1 MRDKGP
7 KMRSEGRRSWIE
19 KASQTPLKNVP
30 FLLRVMRCTRRV
42 FVQDSNI
49 KKIYALRN
57 YVFKKITLAALL
69 KIIWQWIKQ
78 KRKGG
83 GGKQVGSF
91 CSNSGERWK

>member
-19 KASQTPLKNVP
+19 KASQTPLKSVP

-69 KIIWQWIKQ
+69 KLAVDKA
-78 KRKGG
+78 KKKGG
-83 GGKQVGSF
+83 WWQASRKLLQ
-91 CSNSGERWK
+91 